1 MFFSGGPC
9 TSDDVISE
17 NEQMSFS
24 ENKNHNFDQTPQID
38 DFLNISTPN
47 ISFNSPLGENTSHG
61 LNLTPQSEKSL
72 ITSTSNIST
81 NIQQNTSDEVISGDV
96 EKLSSLRITNY
107 KNPCISYLNINSLRG
122 NKFVQLTDILK
133 YIGSDI
139 LCIDETKL
147 TPDFPTTQFQIEG
160 YKFPPF
166 RRDRTQ
172 PINNTHFGGGKIVY
186 IKEDFISNRL
196 NKYETANAETICINL
211 IIKERKWFIL
221 FASLKIHESQDLYFN
236 ITMIKK

>member
-1 MFFSGGPC
+1 MESVP
-9 TSDDVISE
+9 TERV
-17 NEQMSFS
+17 SFS
-24 ENKNHNFDQTPQID
+24 ENRSHNFDQTPQID

-72 ITSTSNIST
+72 ITPTSNIST

-96 EKLSSLRITNY
+96 EKLSSLRIKNY

-172 PINNTHFGGGKIVY
+172 PINTTHFGGGKIVY

-221 FASLKIHESQDLYFN
+221 FAYRPESIDRKLFFDELHKSLS
-236 ITMIKK
+236 